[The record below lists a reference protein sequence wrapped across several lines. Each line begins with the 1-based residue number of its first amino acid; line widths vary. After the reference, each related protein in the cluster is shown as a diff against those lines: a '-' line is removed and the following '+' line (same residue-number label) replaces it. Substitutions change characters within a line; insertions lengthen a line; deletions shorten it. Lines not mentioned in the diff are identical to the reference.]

1 MVAYLLKTP
10 HQDYLDKHGE
20 WLAQP
25 PRSAIMHFRYRD
37 EALNYL
43 IELNAKQPEL
53 RAQVVEVQLDDK
65 QRPILIDQGD
75 LARNSDGSEL
85 RYSELA

>member
-10 HQDYLDKHGE
+10 AQHYLDKHGE

-25 PRSAIMHFRYRD
+25 PRAALMHFRFRD